1 VGGVAARAARTVR
14 VEAAWAEYEELTEQ
28 ELERDVDR
36 KRVGRRRAGPMV
48 DEPVQAAAD
57 RYRAAW
63 GRWFDRWVERGS
75 ATSPGAR

>member
-36 KRVGRRRAGPMV
+36 KRVGRRLHRLV
-48 DEPVQAAAD
+48 DHGTGAAAAD